1 LDPCREEEEFSLDRS
16 GRFLE
21 PDVLPDGGVRSCAD
35 PSAAGRGAAE
45 RFRLRI
51 PQQGVSDNL
60 IPAYFVTWFPL
71 VWAEVSSIVLHRA
84 GWMQTLQIADV
95 PGLDE

>member
-1 LDPCREEEEFSLDRS
+1 MQQNTPHQGFWPKGSSGSETAISSLDPCREEEEFSLDRS

-71 VWAEVSSIVLHRA
+71 V
-84 GWMQTLQIADV
+84 
-95 PGLDE
+95 